1 MDRTYFC
8 LELIKTLTAW
18 NLSMSII
25 YCELLLRKVSC
36 QRYVNSEGRKF
47 ADLQIGGV
55 FRDFNN
61 ERLILEFFHLIISY
75 PKISRENQ
83 FWHYRA
89 LKNNRKVL
97 MSRFDE
103 GPSFEDAQFVS
114 TGQSQDGKFETR
126 SGFYFFPF

>member
-1 MDRTYFC
+1 MQICKFSP
-8 LELIKTLTAW
+8 LGVKHAKSQGFTLRMGHTFPNISKRFQIVNASKK
-18 NLSMSII
+18 NFHF
-25 YCELLLRKVSC
+25 ENF
-36 QRYVNSEGRKF
+36 NSEGRKF

-61 ERLILEFFHLIISY
+61 EGLILEFFHLIISY

-103 GPSFEDAQFVS
+103 GPSFDE
-114 TGQSQDGKFETR
+114 R
-126 SGFYFFPF
+126 PFFLD

>member
-1 MDRTYFC
+1 M
-8 LELIKTLTAW
+8 
-18 NLSMSII
+18 
-25 YCELLLRKVSC
+25 KVFHLP
-36 QRYVNSEGRKF
+36 VFNSEGRKF

-103 GPSFEDAQFVS
+103 GPSFEDTQ
-114 TGQSQDGKFETR
+114 
-126 SGFYFFPF
+126 YFLDWPITVEKIRDEITFLVFFLFLIIQVYSLFLIDDAELKKNDTLGR